1 MVFQM
6 KKPQVFISFRGK
18 DERKKLLPHLK
29 HHLEAS
35 PSNTEKIKFVMPI
48 FYKVEA
54 YEVKEQKGEFGA
66 KFRTLE
72 KSCPDK
78 VKKWKKALGFVAN
91 YVGLTYQE
99 QSSVSELDFI
109 KTVVKKVDQIFA
121 KSPPNEIFDK
131 SQLHLSKTLEAL
143 NLEGSYF
150 RGFMHGSAWKDL
162 ISFVQSS
169 NRFEIPV
176 PESSIQ
182 FPMNRQRFD
191 LQAERNELFEKATN
205 ILALRMMHNP
215 TEPALIFSNWDKL
228 DDEMKNYIFDSA
240 HKKIKMIKIYNV
252 DIDSEPLFR
261 SNVSPY
267 VEELIWDKTLEPQVW
282 PHPDHRRAS
291 SFHDNREQSYPL
303 LYEMDWPVEPLV
315 EPPAK
320 PRVQLPDKSPVKP
333 LFEAQRSNDNTG
345 QRKVVPERR
354 DDNPG
359 YFTTLCYC
367 LKSCVCLT

>member
-1 MVFQM
+1 M
-6 KKPQVFISFRGK
+6 
-18 DERKKLLPHLK
+18 
-29 HHLEAS
+29 
-35 PSNTEKIKFVMPI
+35 
-48 FYKVEA
+48 
-54 YEVKEQKGEFGA
+54 KGECGA

-91 YVGLTYQE
+91 YSGLTYQE

-143 NLEGSYF
+143 NLERSYF

-228 DDEMKNYIFDSA
+228 DDEMKNYVFHSA
-240 HKKIKMIKIYNV
+240 HKKIKMIKIYN

-282 PHPDHRRAS
+282 PHPDHRPAS

-320 PRVQLPDKSPVKP
+320 PRVQLTDKSPVKP
-333 LFEAQRSNDNTG
+333 LFEAQRSN
-345 QRKVVPERR
+345 
-354 DDNPG
+354 DNPG

>member
-1 MVFQM
+1 
-6 KKPQVFISFRGK
+6 
-18 DERKKLLPHLK
+18 
-29 HHLEAS
+29 
-35 PSNTEKIKFVMPI
+35 MPI

-66 KFRTLE
+66 KFQTLE

-143 NLEGSYF
+143 NLERSYF

-240 HKKIKMIKIYNV
+240 HKKIKMIKIYD

-267 VEELIWDKTLEPQVW
+267 VEELIWDKTVEPQVW

-320 PRVQLPDKSPVKP
+320 PRVQLTDKSPVKP
-333 LFEAQRSNDNTG
+333 LFEAQRSN
-345 QRKVVPERR
+345 
-354 DDNPG
+354 DNPG